1 MSQDDITQIKVDG
14 QAVGIMGL
22 KAAME
27 EMAVKYRDTPD
38 EEAAAE
44 LLNRLRKK
52 NYIPDRAKKNYA
64 KAFLR
69 EFKKFLGKPYEQE
82 ISGGVE
88 IKLLG
93 QGCVQCDRLERDL
106 MEVMAE
112 IDLAADLE
120 HVREIKEIGKYGV
133 MGMPAL
139 IINGKVMSVGRVPP
153 KTKLKEWLEEAQ
165 G

>member
-1 MSQDDITQIKVDG
+1 MSQDDVVQIKVDG

-22 KAAME
+22 KGIME
-27 EMAVKYRDTPD
+27 EMAGEYGDKPD
-38 EEAAAE
+38 NEAGAA
-44 LLNRLRKK
+44 LLKKLSMK
-52 NYIPDRAKKNYA
+52 NYIPGSVKENYA

-82 ISGGVE
+82 NSGGVE
-88 IKLLG
+88 IKVLG
-93 QGCVQCDRLERDL
+93 QGCVQCDKLERDL

-112 IDLAADLE
+112 MGLAADLE

-139 IINGKVMSVGRVPP
+139 IINGKIMSVGRVPP
-153 KTKLKEWLEEAQ
+153 KTKLKEWLGELA
-165 G
+165 